1 MVDKDLLLKIRLV
14 AVEFVLV
21 ILLSAAH
28 IEIVFDNSDREFV
41 HVIDRLMV
49 VILILLCLSDEPYSC
64 GAQCLHEYLGWIK
77 RTPEFFD
84 FLVD

>member
-28 IEIVFDNSDREFV
+28 IEI
-41 HVIDRLMV
+41 VIDRLMV